1 MRTHCLVLRCL
12 ILATLM
18 RLYQAGLVKKI
29 LQHQRH
35 ILPAPSIHN
44 FTQSDPEKPVIF
56 SHVYTI
62 NVPES
67 SLCSD
72 NTDSPA
78 DSELEPKDAPAG
90 SETSDYTTDGQNQI
104 VFTHRIN
111 IPKQTCG
118 CTKDLPDLKALLNR
132 LEILEGEVS
141 TLRGQCGGEATCC
154 SAQVTGQVGTKP
166 YCSGRGNYSFDICA
180 CVCEKGWKGPNCSL
194 PDCPNHCS
202 AQGRCIDGKCECF
215 EGYFGEDCSME
226 ACPVDCGENGQCI
239 SGVCLCAEGFTGVDC
254 SQAACIN
261 DCLGRGLCVD
271 GDCVCDEP
279 WTGFDCSEL
288 ICPRDCYD
296 RGRCVNGT
304 CYCDEGFRGEDCGE
318 RICLRNCMGQ
328 GFCVEGRCVC
338 NAGYTGEDCA
348 TLTCLNNCNERGRCF
363 NGMCICENGF
373 QGEDCSVLSCPN
385 NCYNRGRCINGQCEC
400 NAGFHGV
407 DCSDLSCS
415 NNCNG
420 RGHCVNGQC
429 VCMEGFGGEDCS
441 RKTCPSHCYGQGH
454 CIDGV
459 CVCFAGFRG
468 EDCSE
473 LSCPYNCQNRGL
485 CVAGQCIC
493 NEGFT
498 GEDCSQKKCPNDCL
512 GNGDCVDGRCIC
524 KEGFVGEDCSIAS
537 CPTACNN
544 HGRCIDGVCLCDEG
558 FTGSDCAER
567 KCLNHCHGQG
577 QCVDGQCICDEG
589 YIGED
594 CSEVS
599 PPKGLTAYEIDPQ
612 TLQLD
617 WGNEKLVKE
626 YLVTY
631 VPTTPGGLQMDFTV
645 PGNQN
650 TATVPGLEPG
660 IEYSINVHAILNNK
674 KSVPVSVRAA
684 TSLPQPEGLKFKSIG
699 ETSVEVF
706 WDQLDIPFDGWE
718 LTFHNTE
725 EDGKIVNI
733 LPPSQTHFEQPGLG
747 PGQEYEVSV
756 GIIKNET
763 RGAPLKR
770 TVMTKIDAPAEV
782 VVRDVADSSALISW
796 SGPVAD
802 VDDIRISYGPS
813 GRPLDKHVDVPV
825 KNLQHSLGGLEPDTD
840 YQISLSSK
848 RGDTFSDPVYESFTT
863 GLDAPHGLQ
872 TVDQTD
878 DSITVEWQN
887 SRAPVDGYRIKYGPV
902 VGGSHG
908 EDIIPRGS
916 GNRSQATLSGLKPG
930 TEYGIGVTA
939 VKKEKESQQAT
950 TNAMTDIDAPRDLEA
965 RESTETSMTVGWKRP
980 KAKISNYRLAF
991 VSPDGKRKEV
1001 EVPAVATTH
1010 TRKNLVPGIQYTISL
1025 VAERGRRKSASAT
1038 ITASTAAKSTSS
1050 GVVALNIAT
1059 PPTKLPTSKIG
1070 VPTADPPYSAIT
1082 KKPTKLS
1089 TSQITVPTP
1098 DPPYTA
1104 ITTKITKLPTS
1115 QIRVSTKESPYTAI
1129 NKKPTKLST
1138 SQRGVPTKDPPY
1150 TARTKKPTKI
1160 GTSQMGVPSPVSPY
1174 TAVTKKP
1181 TKLSTP
1187 QIRVFIPDPSNTTIT
1202 KKPTKQQTSL
1212 IGLPTKDP
1220 PNTAITRK
1228 PTKLITPQI
1237 RVSIPDPSNTTI
1249 TKKPTKQQTSLIG
1262 VPTKDPPNTAIT
1274 KKPTKLLTPQIRVTI
1289 PDPSNTTITKKPTK
1303 LQTSLKGVPTKDPPY
1318 TAINKKPTKLG
1329 ISHMGGPT
1337 PDPPY
1342 TAITKKPTKLGTS
1355 QMGVPTP
1362 VPPYTAITKKP
1373 TKLSTTQ
1380 IRVST
1385 PDPSN
1390 TTITK
1395 KPTKVQ
1401 TSLIGVPTKY
1411 PPYTAITKKPTKLG
1425 TSQMGVPTPEP
1436 PYTAITKKP
1445 TKLSTSQVGVPTP
1458 HPPYTPIT
1466 KKPTKLQ
1473 TSQMGVPTKDPPYTT
1488 IKKPT
1493 IVAADSKLKNTS
1505 LDLSR
1510 NVSVSV
1516 KPQTISNLSKSNTS
1530 NVLGEVREKQIDG
1543 LVPKKRH
1550 NVTLHGLL
1558 DGKKSQPVKTR
1569 AKTEKNKPRIGKVIV
1584 SDVSWDSFNVT
1595 WNTEE
1600 GTVFENFVIE
1610 VTNSKGPERQKL
1622 SVSGDVFS
1630 LGVPGLIPNTSYT
1643 IALYGVHQGSVLGPF
1658 YIEEVI
1664 TASAPMI
1671 EKLHVSN
1678 VTSESFFLSWNG
1690 TEGNVDWFTLE
1701 IIDSSWRTEP
1711 AEYNLS
1717 SNASS
1722 YQVSRLRPSTDYIAY
1737 LSGVVKGR
1745 RIHTVSAFATTAAE
1759 PELSGLVLSNVTS
1772 DRLSLS
1778 WRMGEKMYD
1787 NFIVEVRESALPS
1800 QAMGRTLPIQVRSTV
1815 LSGLKGDTQYHVKL
1829 YATSGN
1835 RNSAPLTAVFTTE
1848 PKPTLGPVVVSDTQP
1863 NNFTLSWSTVKGH
1876 FDGFLI
1882 RVSDREQ
1889 FYDVVELKPLSATR
1903 NVTVPGLVDSTVYDV
1918 VFYGISHGRYTPP
1931 VSLNAT
1937 TASLPKVENLTV
1949 TEITP
1954 YGFRVFWTARSSEG
1968 FRHFQ
1973 VKVSDS
1979 GRLLEPK
1986 EFLVPG
1992 NQTSLDVWGLITG
2005 IGYEISL
2012 TGVSGSGL
2020 QSLPVTTEAVTEAEP
2035 EIEHLFVSDITPESF
2050 RLSWTADDIFDR
2062 YAIKVRDSKKVTFP
2076 REYNIPGNERTKVL
2090 TNLSGGTEY
2099 EIELYGFTQEHR
2111 SQPITA
2117 VARTGLGAPR
2127 SIHFSDVTDTSAVV
2141 EWHVPDDSIDS
2152 FRISYIPLSGGG
2164 PEKVVEV
2171 DGSESQT
2178 RLPNLIPGESYRVTV
2193 IAMKGLEES
2202 DPVSDTFTAVLDM
2215 PQSLTA
2221 SNVTDSEALV
2231 LWQPA
2236 VATVD
2241 GYVVTYSAD
2250 TVPPVTEQ
2258 VSGNTAEFEMKNL
2271 EPATP
2276 YTVTVYATKDGQK
2289 SAPAAISFTTD
2300 VDAPR
2305 DLVLTDIQTDSA
2317 VLTWKPPRAPIK
2329 GYVLTSETPEGTIK
2343 DEILDPSATSHRLPE
2358 LSGSTLY
2365 NVGLRAF
2372 AGPDNSPQQ
2381 SPKISTVFTTVG
2393 KLYKNPKDCSQTL
2406 LNGEVTSG
2414 QYAIYPGGDE
2424 NLPAPV
2430 YCDMTTD
2437 GGGWVVFLRR
2447 QNGKLD
2453 FYRNWKN
2460 YTNGFGDK
2468 NDEFWLG
2475 LMNLHKITASGQ
2487 YELRVELRDG
2497 PETAYAQYDKFYV
2510 GDQRSRY
2517 KIQIGAYSGT
2527 AGDSMTYHHNRPFST
2542 FDNDNDIA
2550 VTNCALSYKGA
2561 FWYKNC
2567 HRVNLMGRY
2576 GDNSHSKGI
2585 NWFHWKGHEHSI
2597 PFAEMKIRPVNF
2609 RNLEGRRK
2617 RS

>member
-44 FTQSDPEKPVIF
+44 ITQSDPEKPVIF

-202 AQGRCIDGKCECF
+202 AQGRCVDGKCECF

-650 TATVPGLEPG
+650 TAIVPGLEPG

-718 LTFHNTE
+718 LTFHNTKE

-802 VDDIRISYGPS
+802 VDNIRISYGPS

-1038 ITASTAAKSTSS
+1038 ITASTA
-1050 GVVALNIAT
+1050 
-1059 PPTKLPTSKIG
+1059 
-1070 VPTADPPYSAIT
+1070 
-1082 KKPTKLS
+1082 
-1089 TSQITVPTP
+1089 
-1098 DPPYTA
+1098 
-1104 ITTKITKLPTS
+1104 
-1115 QIRVSTKESPYTAI
+1115 
-1129 NKKPTKLST
+1129 
-1138 SQRGVPTKDPPY
+1138 
-1150 TARTKKPTKI
+1150 
-1160 GTSQMGVPSPVSPY
+1160 
-1174 TAVTKKP
+1174 
-1181 TKLSTP
+1181 
-1187 QIRVFIPDPSNTTIT
+1187 
-1202 KKPTKQQTSL
+1202 
-1212 IGLPTKDP
+1212 
-1220 PNTAITRK
+1220 
-1228 PTKLITPQI
+1228 
-1237 RVSIPDPSNTTI
+1237 
-1249 TKKPTKQQTSLIG
+1249 
-1262 VPTKDPPNTAIT
+1262 
-1274 KKPTKLLTPQIRVTI
+1274 
-1289 PDPSNTTITKKPTK
+1289 
-1303 LQTSLKGVPTKDPPY
+1303 
-1318 TAINKKPTKLG
+1318 
-1329 ISHMGGPT
+1329 
-1337 PDPPY
+1337 
-1342 TAITKKPTKLGTS
+1342 
-1355 QMGVPTP
+1355 
-1362 VPPYTAITKKP
+1362 
-1373 TKLSTTQ
+1373 
-1380 IRVST
+1380 
-1385 PDPSN
+1385 
-1390 TTITK
+1390 
-1395 KPTKVQ
+1395 
-1401 TSLIGVPTKY
+1401 
-1411 PPYTAITKKPTKLG
+1411 
-1425 TSQMGVPTPEP
+1425 
-1436 PYTAITKKP
+1436 
-1445 TKLSTSQVGVPTP
+1445 
-1458 HPPYTPIT
+1458 
-1466 KKPTKLQ
+1466 
-1473 TSQMGVPTKDPPYTT
+1473 
-1488 IKKPT
+1488 
-1493 IVAADSKLKNTS
+1493 
-1505 LDLSR
+1505 
-1510 NVSVSV
+1510 
-1516 KPQTISNLSKSNTS
+1516 
-1530 NVLGEVREKQIDG
+1530 
-1543 LVPKKRH
+1543 
-1550 NVTLHGLL
+1550 
-1558 DGKKSQPVKTR
+1558 
-1569 AKTEKNKPRIGKVIV
+1569 
-1584 SDVSWDSFNVT
+1584 
-1595 WNTEE
+1595 
-1600 GTVFENFVIE
+1600 
-1610 VTNSKGPERQKL
+1610 
-1622 SVSGDVFS
+1622 
-1630 LGVPGLIPNTSYT
+1630 
-1643 IALYGVHQGSVLGPF
+1643 
-1658 YIEEVI
+1658 
-1664 TASAPMI
+1664 SAPMI

-1690 TEGNVDWFTLE
+1690 TEGNVDGFTLE

-1722 YQVSRLRPSTDYIAY
+1722 YEVSRLRPSTDYIAY

-1745 RIHTVSAFATTAAE
+1745 RIHTVSAFA
-1759 PELSGLVLSNVTS
+1759 
-1772 DRLSLS
+1772 
-1778 WRMGEKMYD
+1778 
-1787 NFIVEVRESALPS
+1787 
-1800 QAMGRTLPIQVRSTV
+1800 
-1815 LSGLKGDTQYHVKL
+1815 
-1829 YATSGN
+1829 
-1835 RNSAPLTAVFTTE
+1835 TTE

-1889 FYDVVELKPLSATR
+1889 FYD
-1903 NVTVPGLVDSTVYDV
+1903 
-1918 VFYGISHGRYTPP
+1918 
-1931 VSLNAT
+1931 
-1937 TASLPKVENLTV
+1937 
-1949 TEITP
+1949 
-1954 YGFRVFWTARSSEG
+1954 
-1968 FRHFQ
+1968 
-1973 VKVSDS
+1973 
-1979 GRLLEPK
+1979 
-1986 EFLVPG
+1986 
-1992 NQTSLDVWGLITG
+1992 TSLDVWGLITG

-2012 TGVSGSGL
+2012 IGVSGSGL

-2152 FRISYIPLSGGG
+2152 FRISYIPLSGG
-2164 PEKVVEV
+2164 EFSFTF

-2202 DPVSDTFTAVLDM
+2202 DPVSDTFTADLDM

-2250 TVPPVTEQ
+2250 TGGKFVLPPVTEQ
-2258 VSGNTAEFEMKNL
+2258 VSGNTAELEMKNL

-2289 SAPAAISFTTD
+2289 SAPAAVSFTTGYTCKL
-2300 VDAPR
+2300 AWR
-2305 DLVLTDIQTDSA
+2305 LLTIDYLMNQ
-2317 VLTWKPPRAPIK
+2317 
-2329 GYVLTSETPEGTIK
+2329 

-2381 SPKISTVFTTVG
+2381 SPKISTIFTTVG

-2414 QYAIYPGGDE
+2414 QYTIYPGGDE

>member
-44 FTQSDPEKPVIF
+44 ITQSDPEKPVIF

-141 TLRGQCGGEATCC
+141 TLRGQCGGEISTAE
-154 SAQVTGQVGTKP
+154 GQVGTKP

-202 AQGRCIDGKCECF
+202 AQGRCVDGKCECF

-650 TATVPGLEPG
+650 TAIVPGLEPG

-718 LTFHNTE
+718 LTFHNTKE

-802 VDDIRISYGPS
+802 VDNIRISYGPS

-1038 ITASTAAKSTSS
+1038 ITAST
-1050 GVVALNIAT
+1050 
-1059 PPTKLPTSKIG
+1059 
-1070 VPTADPPYSAIT
+1070 
-1082 KKPTKLS
+1082 
-1089 TSQITVPTP
+1089 
-1098 DPPYTA
+1098 
-1104 ITTKITKLPTS
+1104 
-1115 QIRVSTKESPYTAI
+1115 
-1129 NKKPTKLST
+1129 
-1138 SQRGVPTKDPPY
+1138 
-1150 TARTKKPTKI
+1150 
-1160 GTSQMGVPSPVSPY
+1160 
-1174 TAVTKKP
+1174 
-1181 TKLSTP
+1181 
-1187 QIRVFIPDPSNTTIT
+1187 
-1202 KKPTKQQTSL
+1202 
-1212 IGLPTKDP
+1212 
-1220 PNTAITRK
+1220 
-1228 PTKLITPQI
+1228 
-1237 RVSIPDPSNTTI
+1237 
-1249 TKKPTKQQTSLIG
+1249 
-1262 VPTKDPPNTAIT
+1262 
-1274 KKPTKLLTPQIRVTI
+1274 
-1289 PDPSNTTITKKPTK
+1289 
-1303 LQTSLKGVPTKDPPY
+1303 
-1318 TAINKKPTKLG
+1318 
-1329 ISHMGGPT
+1329 
-1337 PDPPY
+1337 
-1342 TAITKKPTKLGTS
+1342 
-1355 QMGVPTP
+1355 
-1362 VPPYTAITKKP
+1362 
-1373 TKLSTTQ
+1373 
-1380 IRVST
+1380 
-1385 PDPSN
+1385 
-1390 TTITK
+1390 
-1395 KPTKVQ
+1395 
-1401 TSLIGVPTKY
+1401 
-1411 PPYTAITKKPTKLG
+1411 
-1425 TSQMGVPTPEP
+1425 
-1436 PYTAITKKP
+1436 
-1445 TKLSTSQVGVPTP
+1445 
-1458 HPPYTPIT
+1458 
-1466 KKPTKLQ
+1466 
-1473 TSQMGVPTKDPPYTT
+1473 
-1488 IKKPT
+1488 
-1493 IVAADSKLKNTS
+1493 
-1505 LDLSR
+1505 
-1510 NVSVSV
+1510 
-1516 KPQTISNLSKSNTS
+1516 
-1530 NVLGEVREKQIDG
+1530 
-1543 LVPKKRH
+1543 
-1550 NVTLHGLL
+1550 
-1558 DGKKSQPVKTR
+1558 
-1569 AKTEKNKPRIGKVIV
+1569 EKNKPRIGKVIV

-1595 WNTEE
+1595 WNIEE

-1664 TASAPMI
+1664 T
-1671 EKLHVSN
+1671 
-1678 VTSESFFLSWNG
+1678 
-1690 TEGNVDWFTLE
+1690 
-1701 IIDSSWRTEP
+1701 
-1711 AEYNLS
+1711 
-1717 SNASS
+1717 
-1722 YQVSRLRPSTDYIAY
+1722 
-1737 LSGVVKGR
+1737 
-1745 RIHTVSAFATTAAE
+1745 
-1759 PELSGLVLSNVTS
+1759 VLSNVTS

-1835 RNSAPLTAVFTTE
+1835 RNSAPLTSKVIVIGMRGGVILT
-1848 PKPTLGPVVVSDTQP
+1848 KPTLGPVVVSDTQP

-2012 TGVSGSGL
+2012 IGVSGSGL

-2202 DPVSDTFTAVLDM
+2202 DPVSDTFTADLDM

-2241 GYVVTYSAD
+2241 GYVRMSLL

-2258 VSGNTAEFEMKNL
+2258 VSGNTAELEMKNL

-2289 SAPAAISFTTD
+2289 SAPAAVSFTT
-2300 VDAPR
+2300 AWR
-2305 DLVLTDIQTDSA
+2305 LLTIDYLMNQ
-2317 VLTWKPPRAPIK
+2317 
-2329 GYVLTSETPEGTIK
+2329 

-2381 SPKISTVFTTVG
+2381 SPKISTIFTTVG

-2414 QYAIYPGGDE
+2414 QYTIYPGGDE

>member
-1 MRTHCLVLRCL
+1 MVQTINKTKNGHEWMCLPTSRKKFHHHKLQVNSGNMRTHCLVLRCL

-44 FTQSDPEKPVIF
+44 ITQSDPEKPVIF

-154 SAQVTGQVGTKP
+154 SQVGTKP

-202 AQGRCIDGKCECF
+202 AQGRCVDGKCECF

-594 CSEVS
+594 CSEGKEKHFS

-650 TATVPGLEPG
+650 TAIVPGLEPG

-718 LTFHNTE
+718 LTFHNTKE

-802 VDDIRISYGPS
+802 VDNIRISYGPS

-1038 ITASTAAKSTSS
+1038 IT
-1050 GVVALNIAT
+1050 
-1059 PPTKLPTSKIG
+1059 
-1070 VPTADPPYSAIT
+1070 
-1082 KKPTKLS
+1082 
-1089 TSQITVPTP
+1089 
-1098 DPPYTA
+1098 
-1104 ITTKITKLPTS
+1104 
-1115 QIRVSTKESPYTAI
+1115 
-1129 NKKPTKLST
+1129 
-1138 SQRGVPTKDPPY
+1138 
-1150 TARTKKPTKI
+1150 
-1160 GTSQMGVPSPVSPY
+1160 
-1174 TAVTKKP
+1174 
-1181 TKLSTP
+1181 
-1187 QIRVFIPDPSNTTIT
+1187 
-1202 KKPTKQQTSL
+1202 
-1212 IGLPTKDP
+1212 
-1220 PNTAITRK
+1220 
-1228 PTKLITPQI
+1228 
-1237 RVSIPDPSNTTI
+1237 
-1249 TKKPTKQQTSLIG
+1249 
-1262 VPTKDPPNTAIT
+1262 
-1274 KKPTKLLTPQIRVTI
+1274 
-1289 PDPSNTTITKKPTK
+1289 
-1303 LQTSLKGVPTKDPPY
+1303 
-1318 TAINKKPTKLG
+1318 
-1329 ISHMGGPT
+1329 
-1337 PDPPY
+1337 
-1342 TAITKKPTKLGTS
+1342 
-1355 QMGVPTP
+1355 
-1362 VPPYTAITKKP
+1362 
-1373 TKLSTTQ
+1373 
-1380 IRVST
+1380 
-1385 PDPSN
+1385 
-1390 TTITK
+1390 
-1395 KPTKVQ
+1395 
-1401 TSLIGVPTKY
+1401 
-1411 PPYTAITKKPTKLG
+1411 
-1425 TSQMGVPTPEP
+1425 
-1436 PYTAITKKP
+1436 
-1445 TKLSTSQVGVPTP
+1445 
-1458 HPPYTPIT
+1458 
-1466 KKPTKLQ
+1466 
-1473 TSQMGVPTKDPPYTT
+1473 
-1488 IKKPT
+1488 KPT

-1569 AKTEKNKPRIGKVIV
+1569 AKTGTWIMLLSSLFTHLTLSFNILFHYLFLSLYLSEKNKPRIGKVIV

-1595 WNTEE
+1595 WNIEE

-1664 TASAPMI
+1664 TATLQKIHWQKLDKIYCSFNPICLSALQRVNPNTFLSLASAPMI

-1690 TEGNVDWFTLE
+1690 TEGNVDGFTLE

-1722 YQVSRLRPSTDYIAY
+1722 YEVSRLRPSTDYIAY

-1745 RIHTVSAFATTAAE
+1745 RIHTVSAFA
-1759 PELSGLVLSNVTS
+1759 
-1772 DRLSLS
+1772 
-1778 WRMGEKMYD
+1778 
-1787 NFIVEVRESALPS
+1787 
-1800 QAMGRTLPIQVRSTV
+1800 
-1815 LSGLKGDTQYHVKL
+1815 
-1829 YATSGN
+1829 
-1835 RNSAPLTAVFTTE
+1835 TTE

-2012 TGVSGSGL
+2012 IGVSGSGL

-2202 DPVSDTFTAVLDM
+2202 DPVSDTFTADLDM

-2258 VSGNTAEFEMKNL
+2258 VSGNTAELEMKNL

-2289 SAPAAISFTTD
+2289 SAPAAVSFTTGYTCKL
-2300 VDAPR
+2300 AWR
-2305 DLVLTDIQTDSA
+2305 LLTIDYLMNQ
-2317 VLTWKPPRAPIK
+2317 
-2329 GYVLTSETPEGTIK
+2329 

-2381 SPKISTVFTTVG
+2381 SPKISTIFTTVG

-2414 QYAIYPGGDE
+2414 QYTIYPGGDE

>member
-44 FTQSDPEKPVIF
+44 ITQSDPEKPVIF

-202 AQGRCIDGKCECF
+202 AQGRCVDGKCECF

-650 TATVPGLEPG
+650 TAIVPGLEPG

-718 LTFHNTE
+718 LTFHNTKE

-802 VDDIRISYGPS
+802 VDNIRISYGPS

-1038 ITASTAAKSTSS
+1038 ITAST
-1050 GVVALNIAT
+1050 
-1059 PPTKLPTSKIG
+1059 
-1070 VPTADPPYSAIT
+1070 
-1082 KKPTKLS
+1082 
-1089 TSQITVPTP
+1089 
-1098 DPPYTA
+1098 
-1104 ITTKITKLPTS
+1104 
-1115 QIRVSTKESPYTAI
+1115 
-1129 NKKPTKLST
+1129 
-1138 SQRGVPTKDPPY
+1138 
-1150 TARTKKPTKI
+1150 
-1160 GTSQMGVPSPVSPY
+1160 
-1174 TAVTKKP
+1174 
-1181 TKLSTP
+1181 
-1187 QIRVFIPDPSNTTIT
+1187 
-1202 KKPTKQQTSL
+1202 
-1212 IGLPTKDP
+1212 
-1220 PNTAITRK
+1220 
-1228 PTKLITPQI
+1228 
-1237 RVSIPDPSNTTI
+1237 
-1249 TKKPTKQQTSLIG
+1249 
-1262 VPTKDPPNTAIT
+1262 
-1274 KKPTKLLTPQIRVTI
+1274 
-1289 PDPSNTTITKKPTK
+1289 
-1303 LQTSLKGVPTKDPPY
+1303 
-1318 TAINKKPTKLG
+1318 
-1329 ISHMGGPT
+1329 
-1337 PDPPY
+1337 
-1342 TAITKKPTKLGTS
+1342 
-1355 QMGVPTP
+1355 
-1362 VPPYTAITKKP
+1362 
-1373 TKLSTTQ
+1373 
-1380 IRVST
+1380 
-1385 PDPSN
+1385 
-1390 TTITK
+1390 
-1395 KPTKVQ
+1395 
-1401 TSLIGVPTKY
+1401 
-1411 PPYTAITKKPTKLG
+1411 
-1425 TSQMGVPTPEP
+1425 
-1436 PYTAITKKP
+1436 
-1445 TKLSTSQVGVPTP
+1445 
-1458 HPPYTPIT
+1458 
-1466 KKPTKLQ
+1466 
-1473 TSQMGVPTKDPPYTT
+1473 
-1488 IKKPT
+1488 
-1493 IVAADSKLKNTS
+1493 
-1505 LDLSR
+1505 
-1510 NVSVSV
+1510 
-1516 KPQTISNLSKSNTS
+1516 
-1530 NVLGEVREKQIDG
+1530 
-1543 LVPKKRH
+1543 
-1550 NVTLHGLL
+1550 
-1558 DGKKSQPVKTR
+1558 
-1569 AKTEKNKPRIGKVIV
+1569 EKNKPRIGKVIV

-1595 WNTEE
+1595 WNIEE

-1664 TASAPMI
+1664 TGIS
-1671 EKLHVSN
+1671 
-1678 VTSESFFLSWNG
+1678 
-1690 TEGNVDWFTLE
+1690 
-1701 IIDSSWRTEP
+1701 
-1711 AEYNLS
+1711 
-1717 SNASS
+1717 
-1722 YQVSRLRPSTDYIAY
+1722 
-1737 LSGVVKGR
+1737 
-1745 RIHTVSAFATTAAE
+1745 AE

-2012 TGVSGSGL
+2012 IGVSGSGL
-2020 QSLPVTTEAVTEAEP
+2020 QSLPVTTEAEP

-2152 FRISYIPLSGGG
+2152 FRISYIPLSGG
-2164 PEKVVEV
+2164 EFSFTF

-2202 DPVSDTFTAVLDM
+2202 DPVSDTFTADLDM

-2250 TVPPVTEQ
+2250 TGGKFVLPPVTEQ
-2258 VSGNTAEFEMKNL
+2258 VSGNTAELEMKNL

-2289 SAPAAISFTTD
+2289 SAPAAVSFTTGYTCKL
-2300 VDAPR
+2300 AWR
-2305 DLVLTDIQTDSA
+2305 LLTIDYLMNQ
-2317 VLTWKPPRAPIK
+2317 
-2329 GYVLTSETPEGTIK
+2329 

-2381 SPKISTVFTTVG
+2381 SPKISTIFTTVG

-2414 QYAIYPGGDE
+2414 QYTIYPGGDE